1 MTARIDMTG
10 LRFGR
15 LLVLDYSHT
24 DNGVAFWICR
34 CGCGA
39 QVTCHGPHLR
49 SALTTSCGCL
59 RGELSAARGKTQ
71 LITHGQSRTRT
82 YRSWRA
88 MHKRC
93 LNRNSTG
100 YEYWGGRGIGLDD
113 PRWNE
118 YPPFLADMGERPE
131 GYHLHRIDNDRG
143 YCKDNCVWLAPSEH
157 ARLHANQ
164 RRMAT

>member
-24 DNGVAFWICR
+24 KNGLAHWRSR
-34 CGCGA
+34 CVCGA
-39 QVTCHGPHLR
+39 QVTCQGAHLR
-49 SALTTSCGCL
+49 SGLTASCGCL
-59 RGELSAARGKTQ
+59 RRELAPLAG
-71 LITHGQSRTRT
+71 LTHGQSRTRT

-93 LNRNSTG
+93 RNPRNVG
-100 YEYWGGRGIGLDD
+100 WKNYGGRNVKIDD

-118 YPPFLADMGERPE
+118 YPPFLADMGERPA
-131 GYHLHRIDNDRG
+131 GHHLHRIDNDRG

-164 RRMAT
+164 RRMA